1 MGMASEDD
9 PLKAASRALA
19 DAAAT
24 LGRVLGAQ
32 ASKHLPEVKD
42 AVAESLREAARDLAD
57 ATDSFARSADAT
69 DDRRRRKVDRT
80 RADLLDAAER
90 VFSAK
95 GFEGA
100 SVDDVATE
108 AGYTKGA
115 VYAHFGSKRDL
126 FLAVARA
133 RLDVTTDPEAH
144 RIPGVGDQDVRVEDV
159 DTALRALA
167 EDPRLLLSLEL
178 LAYALRHPDDAA
190 DLPELY
196 GRAFEAVVE
205 HVASVRRARATA
217 AGDTPEPGVVEADRD
232 AALGVVAVLN
242 VAPLGAR
249 LLPGHV
255 STASGARV
263 VARLLS

>member
-1 MGMASEDD
+1 MGMASEKDS
-9 PLKAASRALA
+9 LKAASRALA
-19 DAAAT
+19 DAAAS
-24 LGRVLGAQ
+24 LGRALGAQ
-32 ASKHLPEVKD
+32 TSRYLPELED
-42 AVAESLREAARDLAD
+42 AVAESLREAARELAE
-57 ATDSFARSADAT
+57 ATDSFTRSTGGT
-69 DDRRRRKVDRT
+69 DERRRKVDRT

-144 RIPGVGDQDVRVEDV
+144 RIPGVGEGDVRVEDV
-159 DTALRALA
+159 DAALRALA

-205 HVASVRRARATA
+205 HVAGLRRARETA
-217 AGDTPEPGVVEADRD
+217 AGGTPEPGVVEADRD

-263 VARLLS
+263 VARLLA